1 VRRFLLLG
9 LGLVVCAGCA
19 GTPGCAERPTRVQL
33 LLVNDVYRLEPSAD
47 GHGGLARLATLVRER
62 RRAEP
67 NTLFVLGGD
76 TLSPSLLS
84 TFFKGRQMIE
94 AWNLLGLDL
103 ATFGNH
109 EFDWGPAVLAERMR
123 ESRFLWLSANVLDR
137 RTRRPFGG
145 AWPWLVRE
153 LGAARVGVVGLTIAE
168 TQHTSNVGPDVTLDS
183 PRSAAHAALDA
194 MGPVD
199 LRVAVTHLELR
210 EDRALAEALPLHVIL
225 GGHDHHPIAMEQGN
239 TLILKAGSDAQNL
252 GQVELEVVC
261 GTVQARR
268 HRLIPVDGRLPEA
281 PDVTRFVERYA
292 ALTEKEL
299 DQPAATLRAPLEARD
314 VALRSAE
321 QPIGRFIAEAMR
333 VRLGAAAALLNSGAL
348 RANRVF
354 PAGVLRR
361 RDVRALL
368 PFGNT
373 VVLLEVSGADV
384 RQALERS
391 AQALPAPAGRF
402 LQTAGLTHV
411 VDPTR
416 PPGSRITAV
425 TIGGEPLA
433 AEGRY
438 RVAVPDY
445 LARGGDGYDMLARAR
460 VEVTA
465 EEGPGLIDTVLGA
478 LSEGRLP

>member
-1 VRRFLLLG
+1 M
-9 LGLVVCAGCA
+9 
-19 GTPGCAERPTRVQL
+19 QL
-33 LLVNDVYRLEPSAD
+33 LLVNDVYLLEPSPD
-47 GHGGLARLATLVRER
+47 GRGGLARLATLVRER

-67 NTLFVLGGD
+67 NTLFVLAGD

-94 AWNLLGLDL
+94 AWNLLELDL

-123 ESRFLWLSANVLDR
+123 ESRFLWLSANVLER

-145 AWPWLVRE
+145 AWPWVVRE

-168 TQHTSNVGPDVTLDS
+168 TQHTSNTGPDVTLDS
-183 PRSAAHAALDA
+183 PRTAARAAVDA

-199 LRVAVTHLELR
+199 LRVALTHLELR
-210 EDRALAEALPLHVIL
+210 EDRALADSLPLHVIL
-225 GGHDHHPIAMEQGN
+225 GGHDHDPIAVEQGG

-261 GTVQARR
+261 GAVQGRR
-268 HRLIPVDGRLPEA
+268 HRLIPVDARLAEA
-281 PDVTRFVERYA
+281 PDVVRFVERYA
-292 ALTEKEL
+292 EQTEREL
-299 DQPAATLRAPLEARD
+299 DQPAAMLAAPLEARD
-314 VALRSAE
+314 VALRAAE

-333 VRLGAAAALLNSGAL
+333 AKLGADAALLNSGAL

-373 VVLLEVSGADV
+373 VVLLEVDGTAL

-391 AQALPAPAGRF
+391 ALALPAPAGRF
-402 LQTAGLTHV
+402 LQTAGLSYAA
-411 VDPTR
+411 DPTR
-416 PPGSRITAV
+416 PPGSRIGAV
-425 TIGGEPLA
+425 TVGGQALEPQR
-433 AEGRY
+433 RY
-438 RVAVPDY
+438 RVAMPEY
-445 LARGGDGYDMLARAR
+445 LARGGDGYDMLARGR
-460 VEVTA
+460 VEITA